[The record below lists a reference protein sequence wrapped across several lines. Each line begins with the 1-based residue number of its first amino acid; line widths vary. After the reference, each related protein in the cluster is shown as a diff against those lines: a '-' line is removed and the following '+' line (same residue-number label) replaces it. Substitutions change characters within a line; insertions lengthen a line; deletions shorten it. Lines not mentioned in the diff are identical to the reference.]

1 MARVKAMQDIRAAQA
16 AARAAARLIGRRN
29 ALRYL
34 ALGAGAALAAACT
47 GKGAG
52 TAGSGGTG
60 AAPAPA
66 GSTGPAPAPSAAAP
80 TAPPG
85 TAAPGAGSASA
96 EPGPTTAGVL
106 ARAFD
111 AFVKGRWRLEST
123 TPGGPTVT
131 GTVTVL
137 ADGGGNGGFTID
149 WDGADGKPVT
159 WAGSWLLRGGHLR
172 IDVHA
177 APKGVNRLT
186 GGEAL
191 TVPKEVGEGASL
203 LLPWKPP
210 GHKDTGDGQQ
220 LQATYRDG
228 VLRIVH
234 RERGGSESVHLCTR
248 VPG

>member
-1 MARVKAMQDIRAAQA
+1 MAMKAMREIR

-34 ALGAGAALAAACT
+34 ALGASAALAAACT
-47 GKGAG
+47 GKGAE
-52 TAGSGGTG
+52 TAGTGGPG
-60 AAPAPA
+60 AGPAPS
-66 GSTGPAPAPSAAAP
+66 GSTGPAPAPS
-80 TAPPG
+80 TVPPATPSG
-85 TAAPGAGSASA
+85 TAGTA
-96 EPGPTTAGVL
+96 PGPTTAGVL
-106 ARAFD
+106 TRAFD
-111 AFVKGRWRLEST
+111 AFIKGRWRLEST
-123 TPGGPTVT
+123 TPGGRTAT

-149 WDGADGKPVT
+149 WDGPDGKPVT
-159 WAGSWLLRGGHLR
+159 WTGFWLLRGGHLR
-172 IDVHA
+172 IDVHT
-177 APKGVNRLT
+177 APQGINRLT

-210 GHKDTGDGQQ
+210 GHKGTSDGQQ

-234 RERGGSESVHLCTR
+234 RERGGSESVHTCTR
-248 VPG
+248 APG

>member
-1 MARVKAMQDIRAAQA
+1 MAMVKAIQDIR

-52 TAGSGGTG
+52 AAGADGKG
-60 AAPAPA
+60 AGPAPA
-66 GSTGPAPAPSAAAP
+66 GSTPPAPTPSTAAPSAPSGTAGPATGSAAAAP
-80 TAPPG
+80 TA
-85 TAAPGAGSASA
+85 
-96 EPGPTTAGVL
+96 TTAGVL

-131 GTVTVL
+131 GTATVL

-149 WDGADGKPVT
+149 WDGPDGKPVT
-159 WAGSWLLRGGHLR
+159 WTGSWLLRGGHLR
-172 IDVHA
+172 TDVHT
-177 APKGVNRLT
+177 APKGINRLT

-220 LQATYRDG
+220 LQVTYRDG
-228 VLRIVH
+228 VLRITH
-234 RERGGSESVHLCTR
+234 RERGGSESVHTCTR
-248 VPG
+248 LPA